1 MTSKGQLFTNFC
13 LYNQD
18 SIEIWV
24 NFHLNLW
31 FSLQNFPLKQKFAI
45 LSRKLIFKS
54 NFIVNFLSNLNLKQT
69 IEGRHLT
76 DFSPMANLSF
86 LIVFGNFFNETF
98 DFLHL
103 NRIIKKIESLLN
115 FMEIFYDYENFWG
128 AIWNWELNRSDRKM
142 FCLRID
148 FVPFATLYRFI
159 KIYVIVLNLKTALSN
174 KLGYQSSQW
183 PRIYLQSTLLAL
195 LKTIYY
201 W

>member
-1 MTSKGQLFTNFC
+1 
-13 LYNQD
+13 
-18 SIEIWV
+18 
-24 NFHLNLW
+24 
-31 FSLQNFPLKQKFAI
+31 
-45 LSRKLIFKS
+45 
-54 NFIVNFLSNLNLKQT
+54 
-69 IEGRHLT
+69 
-76 DFSPMANLSF
+76 MANLSF

-174 KLGYQSSQW
+174 KLGNKLGYQSSQW